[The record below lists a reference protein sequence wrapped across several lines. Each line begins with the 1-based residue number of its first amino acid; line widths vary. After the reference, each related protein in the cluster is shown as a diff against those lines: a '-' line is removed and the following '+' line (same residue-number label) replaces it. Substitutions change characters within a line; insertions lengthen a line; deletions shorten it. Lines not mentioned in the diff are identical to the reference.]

1 VQIFGLSE
9 VKVGSVRQLLE
20 VSDPDDWLDRPTG
33 NAFYSYDKT
42 TRRLVWRSPLLT
54 CAARSA
60 SRQVIQTGQE
70 QRSVGST
77 AMNAHSSRSHAV
89 LQIALR
95 TDEEAA
101 AAAAAKDAAP
111 VKVVSRNPR
120 VERRGAAARG
130 AWCLRGSDHG
140 CESGNRHEPPTHN
153 TNIDGCPLRNDLLDR
168 RRRAPDS
175 GPRASATPPAAPEVI
190 RALDRKADHMPFRGS
205 KLTQV
210 LKSSLIGDGAR
221 S

>member
-1 VQIFGLSE
+1 MQIFGLSE

-20 VSDPDDWLDRPTG
+20 VSDPDDWPDRPTG
-33 NAFYSYDKT
+33 NAFGSYDKA
-42 TRRLVWRSPLLT
+42 TRRLIWRSPLLT

-70 QRSVGST
+70 QRSVGLT

-120 VERRGAAARG
+120 VETRRGR
-130 AWCLRGSDHG
+130 
-140 CESGNRHEPPTHN
+140 P
-153 TNIDGCPLRNDLLDR
+153 R
-168 RRRAPDS
+168 RVVFAGF
-175 GPRASATPPAAPEVI
+175 GPRV
-190 RALDRKADHMPFRGS
+190 
-205 KLTQV
+205 
-210 LKSSLIGDGAR
+210 
-221 S
+221 